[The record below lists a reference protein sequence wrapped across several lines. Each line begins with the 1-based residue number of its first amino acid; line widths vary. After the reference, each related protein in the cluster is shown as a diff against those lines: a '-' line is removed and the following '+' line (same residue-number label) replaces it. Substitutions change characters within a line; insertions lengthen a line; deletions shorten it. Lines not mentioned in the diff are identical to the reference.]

1 MDVVSGSHLRFMTR
15 ENEKKRKNGKNQH
28 VFASKVDA
36 NGLNARKLS
45 QNGRKITKKGS
56 L

>member
-1 MDVVSGSHLRFMTR
+1 MTQKAKKNE
-15 ENEKKRKNGKNQH
+15 ENEKKRKQH

-45 QNGRKITKKGS
+45 QNGRKNQKGE
-56 L
+56 LYRMTAMR